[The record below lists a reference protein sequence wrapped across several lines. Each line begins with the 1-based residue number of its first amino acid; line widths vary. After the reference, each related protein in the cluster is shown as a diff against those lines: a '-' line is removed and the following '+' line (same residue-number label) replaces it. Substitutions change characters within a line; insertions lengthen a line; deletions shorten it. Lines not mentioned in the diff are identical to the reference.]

1 MEFEW
6 DENKNKKNKEKHGIS
21 FEEAKEVFK
30 DEDRV
35 EYQDFRRDYGEE
47 RWKVIG
53 QIFGAIITVIYT
65 IRKTAKR
72 LISARRASR
81 KERERYSQD

>member
-1 MEFEW
+1 MGTDTFELW
-6 DENKNKKNKEKHGIS
+6 AIIDKS
-21 FEEAKEVFK
+21 VFQLL
-30 DEDRV
+30 EDKANFWAYEWV
-35 EYQDFRRDYGEE
+35 EYQDLREDYGEE

-65 IRKTAKR
+65 IRNTAKR

-81 KERERYSQD
+81 KEREMYNKD